1 MNKITQHEK
10 GWGWNGDVCAVFGVA
25 IVIGATGEDP
35 AKDRSEKESK
45 AELIAEAF
53 NVAHETGL
61 TPRQL
66 AEQRKEL
73 LEAATT
79 LIACDFGA
87 NGWDD
92 TVDFAAM
99 RLREAVAKATGQET

>member
-53 NVAHETGL
+53 NVATETGL

-66 AEQRKEL
+66 AEQRNEL
-73 LEAATT
+73 LEA
-79 LIACDFGA
+79 LESICFR
-87 NGWDD
+87 WDTKNTEKLEQAIED
-92 TVDFAAM
+92 ARAAIIK
-99 RLREAVAKATGQET
+99 AKGQGT